1 MEVGKKDPQ
10 NAVEYIY
17 ALTRN
22 LLIEDPKA
30 EIAVLSKFKETKR
43 TLQNYFNRNW
53 NGNSYPDNVKIET
66 IDSVQGLTVHYC
78 IFLIPDA
85 SVRYS
90 LDPELFNVAT
100 SRAMYNTIL
109 VLPSTL
115 YRDRIPKEVKDYLI
129 IASQR

>member
-1 MEVGKKDPQ
+1 MVFTQFIVHSGM
-10 NAVEYIY
+10 
-17 ALTRN
+17 R
-22 LLIEDPKA
+22 
-30 EIAVLSKFKETKR
+30 TKSW

-53 NGNSYPDNVKIET
+53 NGNSFPDNVKIET

-78 IFLIPDA
+78 IFLIPNA
-85 SVRYS
+85 SIRYS

-115 YRDRIPKEVKDYLI
+115 YRDRIPKEVDYYLFM
-129 IASQR
+129 ASQL